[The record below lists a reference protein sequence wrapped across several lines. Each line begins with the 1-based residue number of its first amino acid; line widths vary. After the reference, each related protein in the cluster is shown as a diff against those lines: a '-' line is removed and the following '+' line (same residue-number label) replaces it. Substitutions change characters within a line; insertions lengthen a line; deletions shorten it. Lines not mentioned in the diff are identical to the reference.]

1 MFRLLE
7 TIKIRN
13 RQILNL
19 KYHNERMNRSGKELF
34 GSTDIINLNDI
45 VSIPDYLT
53 DEVYKCRII
62 YNPDIESIEF
72 ERYTKKKIQTLKLV
86 ECNDIEYSHKF
97 ANRSALNELKK
108 RKGIYDEILIVKN
121 GFITDTTFSNII
133 FFDGRD
139 WITPSTPLLKGTKRE
154 QLINEGKIRE
164 AQIRLKDLQNFQSGK
179 LINAMLDFYDS
190 ESIDIKSIME

>member
-34 GSTDIINLNDI
+34 GSTDIISLNDI

-179 LINAMLDFYDS
+179 LINAMLDFDNS